1 MLPSGAEG
9 MKFCQSQGELVGV
22 SVFTDSKDE
31 AELFWIGFQL
41 ESMKWPN
48 IDRLA
53 VKMKELKV

>member
-1 MLPSGAEG
+1 